1 MAMAETTID
10 ASDASRAR
18 TPDFPFPPSLSN
30 SIQTIIYRLK
40 HVYGTWITRDGKYH
54 QMGLHDKRRVRNNR
68 PPSVPF
74 SLFLIF
80 EPRYPPSFYRD
91 DLCSY
96 CLSTYLYSFFSP
108 SPTPGIT
115 EIEDSE
121 VRVLGV
127 NHWFPPSV
135 LRPESQQSYYMTTS
149 SPPIHAI
156 SAPLCRTVDV
166 AHETQ
171 RTVISAK
178 TSTSSF
184 M

>member
-1 MAMAETTID
+1 
-10 ASDASRAR
+10 
-18 TPDFPFPPSLSN
+18 
-30 SIQTIIYRLK
+30 
-40 HVYGTWITRDGKYH
+40 
-54 QMGLHDKRRVRNNR
+54 MGLHDKRRVRNNR

-80 EPRYPPSFYRD
+80 EPRYPPSLYRD
-91 DLCSY
+91 DLSS
-96 CLSTYLYSFFSP
+96 LSTSTHFFPLS
-108 SPTPGIT
+108 TPCSCDIT

-135 LRPESQQSYYMTTS
+135 LRPESQQSYYMTAS